1 MTVPPPT
8 AATKDATVA
17 YAEGWLPED
26 APLLGARARAGEV
39 GLLPVSPLAGATLRL
54 LAAVTDARGAIAELG
69 TGTAVSTLWLLR
81 GMSPDGVLTTVDTEG
96 EHHRL
101 ARAALAEAEV
111 PAARTRLI
119 TGRAQEVLP
128 RLAEGAYDLVHVD
141 VPLEQALDLLAE
153 AVRVLRPGGVLAIS
167 RAMAGGRVADGAAR
181 DADAV
186 AARGLGRVLRDDE
199 RLTPLLL
206 PVGEGLLVVVRA

>member
-8 AATKDATVA
+8 AATNDATVA

-54 LAAVTDARGAIAELG
+54 LAAVTGARAVAELG

-96 EHHRL
+96 EHHRM
-101 ARAALAEAEV
+101 ARAALAEAGV